1 MGVCPSGDASTL
13 RYSDAMRRGT
23 LGIGEVRSGSFW
35 VLRTHYND
43 ENHVE
48 DDVDGDNDS
57 DDDKD
62 ANEES
67 EAAVVEKRG
76 GNEAA
81 EKDVNDRLEM
91 TDRNEARGLGDE
103 KEKRKGAPGEV
114 VTRAGRLVRKPKRL
128 DL

>member
-1 MGVCPSGDASTL
+1 MKKRKERTNEEVETNDFFAEAEREAVKEENMSEG
-13 RYSDAMRRGT
+13 SD
-23 LGIGEVRSGSFW
+23 
-35 VLRTHYND
+35 ND

-57 DDDKD
+57 DDDED

-103 KEKRKGAPGEV
+103 KKKRKGAPGEV